1 MKRLLFCSAILA
13 AAAAARFGEV
23 GSLPRPPADAPYR
36 NAALPIAARV
46 SDLLSRM

>member
-1 MKRLLFCSAILA
+1 MKRLLYCSAIL

-23 GSLPRPPADAPYR
+23 GLPRPPADAPYR